1 MEDELHVQPTMDDF
15 ISAQKELRGKINRT
29 PLNFS
34 TWFSRLYDSQLYFK
48 MENFQKTGSFKTRG
62 AIFRISKLS
71 ADEKPRGVIT
81 ASAGNHAQ
89 GVAYAAMI
97 NDISAK
103 IVMPEHTVPA
113 KVNAV
118 MDYRAQIVLSG
129 ADYNESKLRAEE
141 ICRAENRTYIDAFN
155 DRWIISGQ
163 GTVGMEILEDQ
174 PEIDMILVPI
184 GGGGLISGVAMAAK
198 MIRPGIKIIG
208 VQSEQADSMRLSVA
222 AGKIVP
228 YTSTNTIADG
238 ISVKYPGELNLKIV
252 QKYVDNIV
260 TVSDESIAMA
270 LFKLLERNKVLVE
283 PSGAVG
289 LAAIME
295 GKVNAKG
302 KKVAIVVS
310 GGNANLLLLSKII
323 YKAMELESRLIRID
337 FQIPDRPGTL
347 MRIATAVS
355 SVGGNIYHAQVDNME
370 KATPVGYQSIRFTVN
385 VRGKAHADEL
395 VEKLKTLGYPFEV
408 EN

>member
-1 MEDELHVQPTMDDF
+1 MDDELHVQPTMDDF
-15 ISAQKELRGKINRT
+15 IAAQDELKGKINRT
-29 PLNFS
+29 PLYHS
-34 TWFSRLYDSQLYFK
+34 TWFSKTYNSDIFFK
-48 MENFQKTGSFKTRG
+48 MENFQKTGSFKARG
-62 AIFRISKLS
+62 AIFRVSKLS
-71 ADEKPRGVIT
+71 AEERKRGVIT

-89 GVAYAAMI
+89 GVAYAALI
-97 NDISAK
+97 NDIGAK

-118 MDYRAQIVLSG
+118 MDYKAQVVLSG
-129 ADYNESKLRAEE
+129 IDYNEAKLRAEQ
-141 ICRAENRTYIDAFN
+141 IRAVENRTFIDAFN

-163 GTVGMEILEDQ
+163 GTIGLEILEDQ
-174 PEIDMILVPI
+174 PEIDMIIVPI
-184 GGGGLISGVAMAAK
+184 GGGGLISGIAMAAK
-198 MIRPGIKIIG
+198 MRKPDIKIVG

-238 ISVKYPGELNLKIV
+238 ISVKFPGELNLRIV
-252 QKYVDNIV
+252 QKYVDDIV
-260 TVSDESIAMA
+260 TVNDESIAMA
-270 LFKLLERNKVLVE
+270 LYKLLERSKVLVE
-283 PSGAVG
+283 PSGAAA

-295 GKVNAKG
+295 GKVNVTG
-302 KKVAIVVS
+302 KKVAVIVS

-370 KATPVGYQSIRFTVN
+370 KTTPVGFQSIRFTVN
-385 VRGKAHADEL
+385 VRGRAHADEL
-395 VEKLKTLGYPFEV
+395 VEKLKSLGYQFEV
-408 EN
+408 EK